1 MLTFTFA
8 GDESGD
14 ASFDFEKGA
23 SRHFV
28 IAMIATPSPDNLRTA
43 LEKTRLDLNLAERY
57 EFGFHKLHS
66 EKLRKKVFV
75 SLAQMDFEAWA
86 IVVDKASLGKS
97 FRAMT
102 GLERYL
108 FFVAELIRCI
118 PDEKRLD
125 GTLIL
130 DEFGHPN
137 QTKIELKRIL
147 KALNIRHGFRRISIR
162 RSKSEPL
169 IQIADLVA
177 GAIWR
182 RDTHNDTG
190 TFELIE
196 GKVKQLIIYG
206 S

>member
-14 ASFDFEKGA
+14 ASFDFGKGA

-28 IAMIATPSPDNLRTA
+28 IAMIATSSPDNLRA
-43 LEKTRLDLNLAERY
+43 MLEKTRKELNLAERY

-66 EKLRKKVFV
+66 EKLRQKIFV
-75 SLAQMDFEAWA
+75 SLSQMDFEAWA
-86 IVVDKASLGKS
+86 ILVDKTTLGKS

-118 PDEKRLD
+118 PEEKRFD

-130 DEFGHPN
+130 DEFGYPN
-137 QTKIELKRIL
+137 QTKNELKRIL
-147 KALNIRHGFRRISIR
+147 KALKISSMVFAAFRFDAR
-162 RSKSEPL
+162 RAS
-169 IQIADLVA
+169 
-177 GAIWR
+177 R
-182 RDTHNDTG
+182 
-190 TFELIE
+190 
-196 GKVKQLIIYG
+196 
-206 S
+206 

>member
-28 IAMIATPSPDNLRTA
+28 VAMIATPSPDDLRAA
-43 LEKTRLDLNLAERY
+43 LEKTRQDLNLADRY

-66 EKLRKKVFV
+66 GKLRNKVFA
-75 SLAQMDFEAWA
+75 SLSQMNFEAWA
-86 IVVDKASLGKS
+86 ILVDKSALGKS

-108 FFVAELIRCI
+108 FFVAELIRCV
-118 PDEKRLD
+118 PNEKRLD

-130 DEFGHPN
+130 DEFGQPK
-137 QTKIELKRIL
+137 QTKNELKRIL
-147 KALNIRHGFRRISIR
+147 KALNIKHGFRRISIR
-162 RSKSEPL
+162 RSKGEPL

-190 TFELIE
+190 AFELIE
-196 GKVKQLIIYG
+196 GKMRQLIIYG